1 MRGLKS
7 GFSHFSDEELMLAI
21 RQGEKT
27 AFNELY
33 QRYSGKLYGY
43 MLKLLWYNEV
53 RAQDLLQDLFTK
65 IITQPHLFDTNR
77 SFKTWVYTIASNLC
91 KNEFKRNEVR
101 KNTSNGLDSHYQ
113 LSGADDVEQTVNDWE
128 FKAALE
134 EELIKLDDKH
144 REVFVLK
151 HIDSLSIKEISE
163 IVGINEGTVKSRLFY
178 AIKKLA
184 AELKMFELVER

>member
-7 GFSHFSDEELMLAI
+7 GFSHFSDEELMFAI

-101 KNTSNGLDSHYQ
+101 KKTSNGLDSHYQ

-128 FKAALE
+128 FKAALDQ
-134 EELIKLDDKH
+134 ELMKLDDKH

-151 HIDSLSIKEISE
+151 HIDGLSIKEISE